1 MMQQPYDQSEAGEAA
16 AQDAVQPRRKTPR
29 ARLILLA
36 LLGIPLVAALAAG
49 GFVLF
54 AHRTQ
59 PTANA
64 RPPLYASS
72 LTRNERAWQCERGAS
87 CIFDARGLHILATTD
102 HLYFSTLSG
111 RQFGEQVIDVQAKL
125 DNGDPEFVGLVI
137 GFRSIGVDGY
147 GFLVYANGRY
157 ELVKWD
163 QQGIVTILVPL
174 TLSSAVHTGLN
185 QINHLKVI
193 ARGDQITIF
202 INGEQLQQI
211 TDATYASGN
220 VLLGAARYAADA
232 VFSNLTITSP

>member
-1 MMQQPYDQSEAGEAA
+1 MQQPDNQS
-16 AQDAVQPRRKTPR
+16 DAENASGVTQPAPKTAKARR
-29 ARLILLA
+29 LLLA
-36 LLGIPLVAALAAG
+36 LLGIPLLAALVAG
-49 GFVLF
+49 GFALF
-54 AHRTQ
+54 ANRTH

-72 LTRNERAWQCERGAS
+72 LTQNERAWQCEQGAY
-87 CIFDARGLHILATTD
+87 CQFETNGLHILATTD

-125 DNGDPEFVGLVI
+125 DNGDPEIVGVVI

-147 GFLVYANGRY
+147 GFLVYASGWY

-163 QQGIVTILVPL
+163 PLGNVTILVPL
-174 TLSSAVHTGLN
+174 TLSSTVHTGLN

-193 ARGDQITIF
+193 ARGDQITVF

-211 TDATYASGN
+211 IDDTYSSGS
-220 VLLGAARYAADA
+220 VLLGAARFAADA